1 MEGVGEP
8 GLRSCRCTEF
18 CTVPPSGVV
27 RTAVGIASIAV
38 GVGIAAAV
46 AEMMIVALVV
56 IVALAVIVASVVI
69 VASAVIVALTVIVA
83 LAVIVASTVPAAL
96 LAILTALLL
105 DVLALAASAAS
116 LH

>member
-27 RTAVGIASIAV
+27 RTAVGVASIAV

-56 IVALAVIVASVVI
+56 IVALAVIVAST
-69 VASAVIVALTVIVA
+69 L
-83 LAVIVASTVPAAL
+83 PAAL